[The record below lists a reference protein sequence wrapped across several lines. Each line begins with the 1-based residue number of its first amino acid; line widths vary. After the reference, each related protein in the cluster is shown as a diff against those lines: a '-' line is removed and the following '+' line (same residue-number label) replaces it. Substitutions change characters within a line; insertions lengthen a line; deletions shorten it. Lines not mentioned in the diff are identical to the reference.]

1 MRRQRFRGQAR
12 LTGRLDG
19 RSGSC
24 TWPRAANATKNGEK
38 LGKIWKNHG

>member
-38 LGKIWKNHG
+38 SGKIMVSNG